1 MNLYNFNS
9 MNIDISPVFG
19 FQLGID
25 YIQGV
30 ESDEGVVCDLLRIAL
45 GIVFIHIVVNV
56 NA

>member
-30 ESDEGVVCDLLRIAL
+30 ESEEGVVCDLLRIAL